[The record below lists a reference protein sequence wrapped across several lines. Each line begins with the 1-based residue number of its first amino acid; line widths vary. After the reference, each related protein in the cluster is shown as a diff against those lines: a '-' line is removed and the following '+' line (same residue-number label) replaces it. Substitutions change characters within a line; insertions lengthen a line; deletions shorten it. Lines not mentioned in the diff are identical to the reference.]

1 MDVRSAEFTKYAANA
16 MLATRISFMNEL
28 ANLADRVGADIELVR
43 QGIGSDP
50 RIGYSFLY
58 AGTGYGGSCFPKDVD
73 ALCRT
78 ALDHGLP
85 LQVLDAVQRVN
96 QAQKQV
102 LLQKIRAQFG
112 RRLTGRTFALWG
124 LAFKP
129 GTDDMREAP
138 SRLVIGALLRGGA
151 RIRAH
156 DPVAQ
161 EQAARALAVDL
172 ADRPEL
178 LRNISFVAKPM
189 DAVRDADALVVLTE
203 WKNYKSPNLRALKD
217 AMRTPLVLDGRNLY
231 EPHAMAAA
239 GLTYLGI
246 GRNNLALLRP
256 EQRMRPEGL
265 AAVEPAPLRDA
276 DEPVAVLAELAPHVA
291 KVVKRLHAD
300 KTSGGDAVGPA
311 SA

>member
-1 MDVRSAEFTKYAANA
+1 
-16 MLATRISFMNEL
+16 MLATRISFMNEM

-58 AGTGYGGSCFPKDVD
+58 AGTGYGGSCFPKDVE

-78 ALDHGLP
+78 AHDHGLP
-85 LQVLDAVQRVN
+85 LQVLDAVRRVN
-96 QAQKQV
+96 HAQKQV

-112 RRLTGRTFALWG
+112 QRLTGRTFALWG

-129 GTDDMREAP
+129 GTDDVRDAP
-138 SRLVIGALLRGGA
+138 SRLVIGTLLRAGA

-178 LRNISFVAKPM
+178 LCNITFVAKPM

-203 WKNYKSPNLRALKD
+203 WKNYKSPNLRALKE

-239 GLTYLGI
+239 GITYLGI
-246 GRNNLALLRP
+246 GRNNLAMLRP
-256 EQRMRPEGL
+256 EQRVRPQVMTPLEAP
-265 AAVEPAPLRDA
+265 AAASAANEPATLLPRT
-276 DEPVAVLAELAPHVA
+276 E
-291 KVVKRLHAD
+291 R
-300 KTSGGDAVGPA
+300 G
-311 SA
+311 